1 MLGRL
6 FQFKNFI
13 SQTVTSLASQRP
25 TPPSDPQLESKL
37 KFLLDYILRNA
48 TEDQFKVYHSLQSP
62 EMGIN

>member
-6 FQFKNFI
+6 SQLKNFV
-13 SQTVTSLASQRP
+13 SQAVTSLTSQRP

-37 KFLLDYILRNA
+37 KFLLDYILRNP

-62 EMGIN
+62 EMAIN